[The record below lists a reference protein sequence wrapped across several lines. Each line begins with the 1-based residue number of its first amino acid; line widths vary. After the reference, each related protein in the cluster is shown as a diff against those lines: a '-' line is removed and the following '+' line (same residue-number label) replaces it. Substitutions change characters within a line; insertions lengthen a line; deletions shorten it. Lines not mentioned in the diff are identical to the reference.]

1 MDYTLYGKL
10 RNYLRISNIPICSS
24 EFTSNV
30 EVVLLI
36 EGKKKKKDR
45 FHKEVTEI
53 TGGKAEVVF
62 HRKEYAYFDEEGN
75 SFLKQ

>member
-10 RNYLRISNIPICSS
+10 LNYLESSNIPICSS

-36 EGKKKKKDR
+36 EEEKKDR

-75 SFLKQ
+75 FLKQ